1 MLALRT
7 ANLIIAFIA
16 TTAPI
21 AHTLEMISKLTL
33 DGPLWL
39 GVQQHLYRGWG
50 EVFGPVEIVAF
61 LSTLA
66 LLLLT
71 WQDRSSRHAYLIAVV
86 CYAVML
92 ADFFVFNR
100 PVNEA
105 LPSWTPETLPAD
117 WSNYRL
123 RWEIGHALT
132 ALFSVIAFATLI
144 HQCIHEGAAGS

>member
-21 AHTLEMISKLTL
+21 AHALEMISKLTL

-39 GVQQHLYRGWG
+39 GIQQHLYRGWG
-50 EVFGPVEIVAF
+50 EIFGPVEIVAL

-66 LLLLT
+66 LLVVT
-71 WQDRSSRHAYLIAVV
+71 WRDRSSRRAYLVATV

-92 ADFFVFNR
+92 ADFFIFNR

-105 LPSWTPETLPAD
+105 LRSQRPPSQP
-117 WSNYRL
+117 RQF
-123 RWEIGHALT
+123 ALT
-132 ALFSVIAFATLI
+132 SALRVE
-144 HQCIHEGAAGS
+144 C

>member
-21 AHTLEMISKLTL
+21 AHALEMISKLTL
-33 DGPLWL
+33 DGPLRL

-50 EVFGPVEIVAF
+50 EVFGAVEIVAF

-71 WQDRSSRHAYLIAVV
+71 WRDRSSRHAYLIAVV

-100 PVNEA
+100 PGERSA
-105 LPSWTPETLPAD
+105 AQLDACDPA
-117 WSNYRL
+117 RGL
-123 RWEIGHALT
+123 E
-132 ALFSVIAFATLI
+132 
-144 HQCIHEGAAGS
+144 

>member
-21 AHTLEMISKLTL
+21 AHALEMISKLTL

-39 GVQQHLYRGWG
+39 EVQQHLYRGWG
-50 EVFGPVEIVAF
+50 EVFGPVEIIAF

-71 WQDRSSRHAYLIAVV
+71 WQDRSPFR
-86 CYAVML
+86 
-92 ADFFVFNR
+92 
-100 PVNEA
+100 
-105 LPSWTPETLPAD
+105 
-117 WSNYRL
+117 
-123 RWEIGHALT
+123 
-132 ALFSVIAFATLI
+132 
-144 HQCIHEGAAGS
+144 